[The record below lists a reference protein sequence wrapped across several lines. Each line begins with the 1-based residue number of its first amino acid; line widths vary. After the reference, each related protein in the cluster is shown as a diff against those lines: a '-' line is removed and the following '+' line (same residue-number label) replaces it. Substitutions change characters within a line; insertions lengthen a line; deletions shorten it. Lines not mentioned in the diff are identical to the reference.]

1 MRPPVELWL
10 YKRCFIK
17 AICKLKNCGNV
28 LLNRK
33 MIYEANKEPMQN
45 YWVQDEKDVTQNFC
59 GMMMCTKAE
68 ARLALI
74 FSVFFLGQNFLPGL
88 WSQSLWKCQI
98 SPQQAPGSVAQSIG
112 ELRWQTWQRCRVS
125 EAHLFRNKWYSDT
138 PDTLQFC
145 SIPCNCSSARWGW
158 INNTLSQAHDHPWST
173 WDSHFV
179 YCVLFPFPKEPFT
192 PWYWKTAHKCD
203 FVF

>member
-1 MRPPVELWL
+1 MRPLVELWL

-33 MIYEANKEPMQN
+33 MIYEANKGPMQN
-45 YWVQDEKDVTQNFC
+45 YCVQDEKDVTQNFC
-59 GMMMCTKAE
+59 GMTMCTKAE
-68 ARLALI
+68 TRLALI

-88 WSQSLWKCQI
+88 WSQSLWKRRI
-98 SPQQAPGSVAQSIG
+98 SPQQAPGSVVRSIG
-112 ELRWQTWQRCRVS
+112 ESRWQSWQRCRVS
-125 EAHLFRNKWYSDT
+125 EAHLFRNNDAQAPLT
-138 PDTLQFC
+138 HCQFC
-145 SIPCNCSSARWGW
+145 STPCNCSSARWKW
-158 INNTLSQAHDHPWST
+158 ISNTLSQAHDHPWSM

-192 PWYWKTAHKCD
+192 PW
-203 FVF
+203 